1 MMISESRTCLY
12 IGYLVVGGAIER
24 EYQRFFSCEIRPLIT
39 VGNHRG
45 TLSRCWILITL
56 PTG

>member
-1 MMISESRTCLY
+1 MISESHTCLY
-12 IGYLVVGGAIER
+12 IGYSIVGGAIER
-24 EYQRFFSCEIRPLIT
+24 EYHRFFSCEIRPLIT

-56 PTG
+56 PTS